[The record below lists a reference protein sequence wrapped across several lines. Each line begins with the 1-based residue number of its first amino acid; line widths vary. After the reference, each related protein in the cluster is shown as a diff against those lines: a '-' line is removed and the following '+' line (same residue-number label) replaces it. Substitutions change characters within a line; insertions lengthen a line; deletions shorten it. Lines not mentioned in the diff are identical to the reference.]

1 MKQFLLSFLLTS
13 VTTSILVILLSLLF
27 ALFKTRVSARA
38 KYVIWFLVLL
48 SFLFP
53 FRPQFGSGLI
63 RMNAG
68 STITINTVA
77 TQVPSG
83 TAQAASQVTD
93 KTIEPNLWQSFLN
106 LPWFEILIA
115 IWLLGFVFS
124 IARYAYS
131 YILFRKMLKRW
142 GTPVEDE
149 GTLAQL
155 QKIQEEMGIKN
166 KVRLL
171 HYPVSQSPMLTGF
184 RDILIVLPESD
195 YTKEELQLVFRHE
208 LTHYKHYD
216 VLVNLLAILVK
227 SLHWFNPIV
236 RLACRETQEVG
247 EMYCDYE
254 VLNDQDMHYRT
265 FYGETILTMID
276 RSKKTPIALTTC
288 FYSEKFNLKRRIIS
302 IMDSRLPKKFLSTI
316 FVVAV
321 SVLLLLTS
329 SVFAIETS
337 AINVQQTQKVTSK
350 KVSKEFSQ
358 NQALAVVLKDLGLG
372 QKDIKDLKI
381 VRDKGNYQIYFSYG
395 QTAHEV
401 LINAKNGKV
410 LKSKQHTVVE
420 KTVTVEKEVPS
431 SNHTSTDT
439 KQPAVTSP
447 SSSPS
452 VTTVP
457 SPSKSQTSS
466 SRDDDDK
473 DDDDKD
479 NDDD

>member
-13 VTTSILVILLSLLF
+13 LTTSILVILLSLLF

-68 STITINTVA
+68 STINTVA

-83 TAQAASQVTD
+83 TAQVASQVTE
-93 KTIEPNLWQSFLN
+93 KTIEPNLWQTFLN
-106 LPWFEILIA
+106 LPWFEIFIA
-115 IWLLGFVFS
+115 VWLLGFVFS

-149 GTLAQL
+149 EALAQL

-166 KVRLL
+166 KIRLL
-171 HYPVSQSPMLTGF
+171 HYPMSQSPMLIGF

-195 YTKEELQLVFRHE
+195 YTEEELQLVFRHE

-227 SLHWFNPIV
+227 SIHWFNPIV

-247 EMYCDYE
+247 EMYCDYD

-288 FYSEKFNLKRRIIS
+288 FYSEKFNLKRRIIG
-302 IMDSRLPKKFLSTI
+302 IMDSRLPKKFLSTGFI
-316 FVVAV
+316 IAV
-321 SVLLLLTS
+321 SFLLLLTS
-329 SVFAIETS
+329 SVFAIENSVTK
-337 AINVQQTQKVTSK
+337 VQKTQTVTRK
-350 KVSKEFSQ
+350 KESQEVTQ
-358 NQALAVVLKDLGLG
+358 NQALSVALKDLSLTE
-372 QKDIKDLKI
+372 KEIKDLKI
-381 VRDKGNYQIYFSYG
+381 VREKDNYQIYFSHG
-395 QTAHEV
+395 QTAHEILV
-401 LINAKNGKV
+401 NAKTGKL

-420 KTVTVEKEVPS
+420 KTVTVEKE
-431 SNHTSTDT
+431 
-439 KQPAVTSP
+439 AP
-447 SSSPS
+447 SSSQSTTDGSQTVVTPPS
-452 VTTVP
+452 SSASPVINS
-457 SPSKSQTSS
+457 SPSTNQTSS
-466 SRDDDDK
+466 SQDTDDDDDDK
-473 DDDDKD
+473 DDDDD
-479 NDDD
+479 

>member
-13 VTTSILVILLSLLF
+13 VSTSILVILLSLLF

-68 STITINTVA
+68 STINTVA

-83 TAQAASQVTD
+83 TAQVASQVTE
-93 KTIEPNLWQSFLN
+93 KTIQPNLWQSFLN

-149 GTLAQL
+149 EALAQL

-171 HYPVSQSPMLTGF
+171 HYPMSQSPMLIGF

-195 YTKEELQLVFRHE
+195 YTEEELQLVFRHE

-216 VLVNLLAILVK
+216 VLINLLAILVK

-247 EMYCDYE
+247 EMYCDYD

-288 FYSEKFNLKRRIIS
+288 FYSEKFNLKRRIVS
-302 IMDSRLPKKFLSTI
+302 IMDSRLPKKLLSTV

-337 AINVQQTQKVTSK
+337 AINVQKTQKVINK

-358 NQALAVVLKDLGLG
+358 DQALAVALKDLGLG
-372 QKDIKDLKI
+372 EKDIKNLKI
-381 VRDKGNYQIYFSYG
+381 VRDKDNYQIYFSHG
-395 QTAHEV
+395 QTAHEL

-439 KQPAVTSP
+439 NQPAVTTH

-473 DDDDKD
+473 DADDDKD
-479 NDDD
+479 DDDD

>member
-13 VTTSILVILLSLLF
+13 LTTSILVILLSLLF

-68 STITINTVA
+68 STINTVA

-83 TAQAASQVTD
+83 TAQVASQVTE
-93 KTIEPNLWQSFLN
+93 KTIEPNLWQTFLN

-115 IWLLGFVFS
+115 IWLLGFIFS

-149 GTLAQL
+149 EALAQL

-166 KVRLL
+166 KIRLL
-171 HYPVSQSPMLTGF
+171 HYPMSQSPMLIGF

-195 YTKEELQLVFRHE
+195 YTEEELQLVFRHE

-247 EMYCDYE
+247 EMYCDHD

-302 IMDSRLPKKFLSTI
+302 IMDSRLPKKLLSTV

-321 SVLLLLTS
+321 SILLLLTS

-337 AINVQQTQKVTSK
+337 AINVQKTQKVINK

-358 NQALAVVLKDLGLG
+358 NQALAVALKDLGLG
-372 QKDIKDLKI
+372 EKDIKDLKI
-381 VRDKGNYQIYFSYG
+381 VRDKDNYQIYFSHG

-439 KQPAVTSP
+439 NQPAVTTP

-473 DDDDKD
+473 DADDDKD
-479 NDDD
+479 DDDD

>member
-13 VTTSILVILLSLLF
+13 VSTSILVILLSLLF
-27 ALFKTRVSARA
+27 ELFKTRVSAQA

-68 STITINTVA
+68 STINTVA

-83 TAQAASQVTD
+83 TAQVASQVTE
-93 KTIEPNLWQSFLN
+93 KTIEPNLWQTFLN
-106 LPWFEILIA
+106 LPWFEILIS

-149 GTLAQL
+149 EALAQL

-166 KVRLL
+166 KIRLL
-171 HYPVSQSPMLTGF
+171 HYPMSQSPMLIGF

-195 YTKEELQLVFRHE
+195 YTEEELQLVFRHE

-247 EMYCDYE
+247 EMYCDYD

-288 FYSEKFNLKRRIIS
+288 FYSEKFNLKRRIVS
-302 IMDSRLPKKFLSTI
+302 IMDSRLPKKLLSTV
-316 FVVAV
+316 FVVVV

-329 SVFAIETS
+329 SVFAIETT

-358 NQALAVVLKDLGLG
+358 DQALAVALKDLGLSEKG
-372 QKDIKDLKI
+372 IKDLKI
-381 VRDKGNYQIYFSYG
+381 VRDKDNYQIYFSHG
-395 QTAHEV
+395 QTAHEL
-401 LINAKNGKV
+401 LINANNGKV

-439 KQPAVTSP
+439 NQPAVTTP

-473 DDDDKD
+473 DDDDD
-479 NDDD
+479 

>member
-1 MKQFLLSFLLTS
+1 
-13 VTTSILVILLSLLF
+13 
-27 ALFKTRVSARA
+27 
-38 KYVIWFLVLL
+38 
-48 SFLFP
+48 
-53 FRPQFGSGLI
+53 
-63 RMNAG
+63 
-68 STITINTVA
+68 
-77 TQVPSG
+77 
-83 TAQAASQVTD
+83 
-93 KTIEPNLWQSFLN
+93 
-106 LPWFEILIA
+106 
-115 IWLLGFVFS
+115 
-124 IARYAYS
+124 
-131 YILFRKMLKRW
+131 
-142 GTPVEDE
+142 
-149 GTLAQL
+149 
-155 QKIQEEMGIKN
+155 
-166 KVRLL
+166 
-171 HYPVSQSPMLTGF
+171 
-184 RDILIVLPESD
+184 
-195 YTKEELQLVFRHE
+195 
-208 LTHYKHYD
+208 
-216 VLVNLLAILVK
+216 
-227 SLHWFNPIV
+227 
-236 RLACRETQEVG
+236 
-247 EMYCDYE
+247 MYCDYD

-302 IMDSRLPKKFLSTI
+302 IMDSRLPKKLWSTV

-337 AINVQQTQKVTSK
+337 AINVQQTQKVTSQ
-350 KVSKEFSQ
+350 KVSKEYSQ
-358 NQALAVVLKDLGLG
+358 DQALAVALKDSGLSE
-372 QKDIKDLKI
+372 KDIKDLKI
-381 VRDKGNYQIYFSYG
+381 VRDKDNYQIYFSHG

-439 KQPAVTSP
+439 NQPAVTAP

-473 DDDDKD
+473 DDDDD
-479 NDDD
+479 

>member
-13 VTTSILVILLSLLF
+13 LTTSILVILLSLLF

-68 STITINTVA
+68 STINTVA

-83 TAQAASQVTD
+83 TAQVASQVTE
-93 KTIEPNLWQSFLN
+93 KTIQPNLWQSFLN

-149 GTLAQL
+149 EALAQL

-171 HYPVSQSPMLTGF
+171 HYPMSQSPMLIGF

-195 YTKEELQLVFRHE
+195 YTEEELQLVFRHE

-216 VLVNLLAILVK
+216 VLINLLAILVK

-247 EMYCDYE
+247 EMYCDYD

-288 FYSEKFNLKRRIIS
+288 FYSEKFNLKRRIVS
-302 IMDSRLPKKFLSTI
+302 IMDSRLPKKLLSTV

-337 AINVQQTQKVTSK
+337 AINVQKTQKVINK

-358 NQALAVVLKDLGLG
+358 DQALAVALKDLGLG
-372 QKDIKDLKI
+372 EKDIKNLKI
-381 VRDKGNYQIYFSYG
+381 VRDKDNYQIYFSHG
-395 QTAHEV
+395 QTAHEL

-439 KQPAVTSP
+439 NQPAVTTH

-473 DDDDKD
+473 DADDDKD
-479 NDDD
+479 DDDD

>member
-13 VTTSILVILLSLLF
+13 LSTSILVLLLSLLF
-27 ALFKTRVSARA
+27 AALKTKISVKV
-38 KYVIWFLVLL
+38 KYFIWFLILL

-63 RMNAG
+63 RLSTGATVQTAVRAG
-68 STITINTVA
+68 QT
-77 TQVPSG
+77 SG
-83 TAQAASQVTD
+83 GQAVSQVAE
-93 KTIEPNLWQSFLN
+93 KACQSNLWEAFLG
-106 LPWFEILIA
+106 LPWFEIFFA
-115 IWLLGFVFS
+115 IWLLGCAFN
-124 IARYAYS
+124 IGKYAYS
-131 YILFRKMLKRW
+131 YIRFKKMLQRW
-142 GTPVEDE
+142 GTEVEDE
-149 GTLAQL
+149 ETLFQL
-155 QKIQEEMGIKN
+155 HLIKEKMGVKSKI
-166 KVRLL
+166 RLL
-171 HYPVSQSPMLTGF
+171 HYPMSQSPMLLGF
-184 RDILIVLPESD
+184 RDILIVLPELD
-195 YTKEELQLVFRHE
+195 YTEEELQLIFKHE
-208 LTHYKHYD
+208 LTHYKHRD
-216 VLVNLLAILVK
+216 VLINLLGIFAK
-227 SLHWFNPIV
+227 SLHWFNPVV
-236 RLACRETQEVG
+236 RFACRETQEVG
-247 EMYCDYE
+247 EMYCDYD
-254 VLNDQDMHYRT
+254 VLSSRDTEYRT

-288 FYSEKFNLKRRIIS
+288 FYSEKFNLRRRIVS
-302 IMDSRLPKKFLSTI
+302 IMDSRLPKKLLSTV

-350 KVSKEFSQ
+350 KVTKEFSQ
-358 NQALAVVLKDLGLG
+358 DQALAVALKDLGLSE
-372 QKDIKDLKI
+372 KDIKDLKI
-381 VRDKGNYQIYFSYG
+381 VRDKDNYQIYFSHG

-439 KQPAVTSP
+439 NQPAVTAP

-473 DDDDKD
+473 DDDDD
-479 NDDD
+479 

>member
-13 VTTSILVILLSLLF
+13 LTTSILVILLSLLF

-68 STITINTVA
+68 STINTVA

-83 TAQAASQVTD
+83 TAQVASQVTE
-93 KTIEPNLWQSFLN
+93 KTIQPNLWQSFLN

-149 GTLAQL
+149 EALAQL

-171 HYPVSQSPMLTGF
+171 HYPMSQSPMLIGF

-195 YTKEELQLVFRHE
+195 YTEEELQLVFRHE

-216 VLVNLLAILVK
+216 VLINLLAILVK

-236 RLACRETQEVG
+236 CLACRETQEVG
-247 EMYCDYE
+247 EMYCDYD

-288 FYSEKFNLKRRIIS
+288 FYSEKFNLKRRIVS
-302 IMDSRLPKKFLSTI
+302 IMDSRLPKKLLSTV

-337 AINVQQTQKVTSK
+337 AINVQKTQKVINK

-358 NQALAVVLKDLGLG
+358 DQALAVALKDLGLG
-372 QKDIKDLKI
+372 EKDIKNLKI
-381 VRDKGNYQIYFSYG
+381 VRDKDNYQIYFSHG

-439 KQPAVTSP
+439 NQPAVTTH

-473 DDDDKD
+473 DADDDKD
-479 NDDD
+479 DDDD

>member
-13 VTTSILVILLSLLF
+13 VSTSILVILLSLLF
-27 ALFKTRVSARA
+27 ALFKTRVSAQA

-63 RMNAG
+63 RMNSG
-68 STITINTVA
+68 STINTVA

-83 TAQAASQVTD
+83 TAQVASQVTE
-93 KTIEPNLWQSFLN
+93 KTIQPNLWQTFLN
-106 LPWFEILIA
+106 LPWFEILIV
-115 IWLLGFVFS
+115 IWLLGFLFS

-131 YILFRKMLKRW
+131 YFLFRKMLKRW
-142 GTPVEDE
+142 GIPVEDE
-149 GTLAQL
+149 GALAQL

-171 HYPVSQSPMLTGF
+171 HYPMSQSPMLIGF

-195 YTKEELQLVFRHE
+195 YTEEELQLVFRHE

-216 VLVNLLAILVK
+216 VLINLLAILVK

-236 RLACRETQEVG
+236 CLACRETQEVG
-247 EMYCDYE
+247 EMYCDYD

-288 FYSEKFNLKRRIIS
+288 FYSEKFNLKRRIVS
-302 IMDSRLPKKFLSTI
+302 IMDSRLPKKLLSTV

-350 KVSKEFSQ
+350 KVFKEFSQ
-358 NQALAVVLKDLGLG
+358 DQALAVALKDLGLG
-372 QKDIKDLKI
+372 EKDIKDLKI
-381 VRDKGNYQIYFSYG
+381 VRDKDNYQIYFSHG

-439 KQPAVTSP
+439 NQPAVTTP

-473 DDDDKD
+473 DDDDD
-479 NDDD
+479 

>member
-13 VTTSILVILLSLLF
+13 VSTSILVILLSLLF
-27 ALFKTRVSARA
+27 ALFKTRVSAQA

-63 RMNAG
+63 RMNSG
-68 STITINTVA
+68 STINTVA

-83 TAQAASQVTD
+83 TAQVASQVTE
-93 KTIEPNLWQSFLN
+93 KTIEPDLWQTFLN
-106 LPWFEILIA
+106 LPWFEILIV
-115 IWLLGFVFS
+115 IWLLGFLFS

-131 YILFRKMLKRW
+131 YFLFRKMLKRW

-149 GTLAQL
+149 GALAQL

-171 HYPVSQSPMLTGF
+171 HYPMSQSPMLIGF

-195 YTKEELQLVFRHE
+195 YTEEELQLVFRHE

-216 VLVNLLAILVK
+216 VLINLLAILVK

-247 EMYCDYE
+247 EMYCDYD

-288 FYSEKFNLKRRIIS
+288 FYSEKFNLKRRIVS
-302 IMDSRLPKKFLSTI
+302 IMDSRLPKKLLSTV

-337 AINVQQTQKVTSK
+337 AINVQKTQKVINK

-358 NQALAVVLKDLGLG
+358 DQALAVALKDLGLG
-372 QKDIKDLKI
+372 EKDIKNLKI
-381 VRDKGNYQIYFSYG
+381 VRDKDNYQIYFSHG
-395 QTAHEV
+395 QTAHEL

-439 KQPAVTSP
+439 NQPAVTTP
-447 SSSPS
+447 SSSSS

-473 DDDDKD
+473 DADDDKD
-479 NDDD
+479 DDDD

>member
-13 VTTSILVILLSLLF
+13 VSTSILVILLSLLF
-27 ALFKTRVSARA
+27 ALFKTRVSAQA

-68 STITINTVA
+68 STINTVA

-83 TAQAASQVTD
+83 TAQVASQVTE

-155 QKIQEEMGIKN
+155 QKIQEEMRIKN

-171 HYPVSQSPMLTGF
+171 HYPMSQSPMLIGF
-184 RDILIVLPESD
+184 SDILIVLPESD
-195 YTKEELQLVFRHE
+195 YTEEELQLVFRHE

-216 VLVNLLAILVK
+216 VLINLLAILVK

-247 EMYCDYE
+247 EMYCDYD

-302 IMDSRLPKKFLSTI
+302 IMDSRLPKKLLSTV

-337 AINVQQTQKVTSK
+337 AMNVQKTQKVTGK
-350 KVSKEFSQ
+350 KVSKEFNQ
-358 NQALAVVLKDLGLG
+358 DQALAVALKDLGLG
-372 QKDIKDLKI
+372 EKDIKALKI
-381 VRDKGNYQIYFSYG
+381 VRDKDNYQIYFSHG

-439 KQPAVTSP
+439 KQPAVTTP
-447 SSSPS
+447 SSSSS

-479 NDDD
+479 DDDD

>member
-13 VTTSILVILLSLLF
+13 LTTSILVILLSLLF

-68 STITINTVA
+68 STINTVA
-77 TQVPSG
+77 TQGPSG
-83 TAQAASQVTD
+83 TAQVASQVTE
-93 KTIEPNLWQSFLN
+93 KTIQPNLWQSFLN

-149 GTLAQL
+149 EALAQL

-171 HYPVSQSPMLTGF
+171 HYPMSQSPMLIGF

-195 YTKEELQLVFRHE
+195 YTEEELQLVFRHE

-216 VLVNLLAILVK
+216 VLINLLAILVK

-247 EMYCDYE
+247 EMYCDYD

-288 FYSEKFNLKRRIIS
+288 FYSEKFNLKRRIVS
-302 IMDSRLPKKFLSTI
+302 IMDSRLPKKLLSTV

-337 AINVQQTQKVTSK
+337 AINVQKTQKVINK

-358 NQALAVVLKDLGLG
+358 DQALAVALKDLGLG
-372 QKDIKDLKI
+372 EKDIKNLKI
-381 VRDKGNYQIYFSYG
+381 VRDKDNYQIYFSHG
-395 QTAHEV
+395 QTAHEL

-439 KQPAVTSP
+439 NQPAVTTH

-473 DDDDKD
+473 DADDDKD
-479 NDDD
+479 DDDD

>member
-13 VTTSILVILLSLLF
+13 VSTSILVILLSLLF
-27 ALFKTRVSARA
+27 ALFKTRVSAQA

-68 STITINTVA
+68 STINTVA

-83 TAQAASQVTD
+83 TAQVASQVTE
-93 KTIEPNLWQSFLN
+93 KTIQPNLWQTFLN
-106 LPWFEILIA
+106 LPWFEILIV

-131 YILFRKMLKRW
+131 YFLFRKMLKRW

-171 HYPVSQSPMLTGF
+171 HYPMSQSPMLIGF

-195 YTKEELQLVFRHE
+195 YTEEELQLVFRHE

-216 VLVNLLAILVK
+216 VLINLLAILVK

-247 EMYCDYE
+247 EMYCDYD

-288 FYSEKFNLKRRIIS
+288 FYSEKFNLKRRIVS
-302 IMDSRLPKKFLSTI
+302 IMDSRLPKKLLSTI

-329 SVFAIETS
+329 SVFAIETT
-337 AINVQQTQKVTSK
+337 AINVQQTQKVINK

-358 NQALAVVLKDLGLG
+358 DQALAVALKDLGLG
-372 QKDIKDLKI
+372 EKDIKDLKI
-381 VRDKGNYQIYFSYG
+381 VRDKDNYQIYFSHG

-439 KQPAVTSP
+439 NQPAVTTP
-447 SSSPS
+447 SSSTS

-457 SPSKSQTSS
+457 PPSKSQTSS

-479 NDDD
+479 DDDD

>member
-68 STITINTVA
+68 STINTVA

-83 TAQAASQVTD
+83 TAQAASQVTE
-93 KTIEPNLWQSFLN
+93 KTIQPDLWQSFLK
-106 LPWFEILIA
+106 LPWFEILIV

-142 GTPVEDE
+142 GTPVEDKDA
-149 GTLAQL
+149 LAQL

-171 HYPVSQSPMLTGF
+171 HYSMSQSPMLIGF
-184 RDILIVLPESD
+184 RDILIVLSESD
-195 YTKEELQLVFRHE
+195 YTEEELQLVFRHE

-216 VLVNLLAILVK
+216 VLINLLAILVK

-247 EMYCDYE
+247 EMYCDFD

-337 AINVQQTQKVTSK
+337 TINVQQTQKVTNK
-350 KVSKEFSQ
+350 KVSEEFSQ

-381 VRDKGNYQIYFSYG
+381 VRDKGNYQIYFSHG

-401 LINAKNGKV
+401 LINAKNGTV

-439 KQPAVTSP
+439 KQPAVTYP
-447 SSSPS
+447 SNTPS

-479 NDDD
+479 DDDD

>member
-63 RMNAG
+63 RMNSG
-68 STITINTVA
+68 STINTVA

-83 TAQAASQVTD
+83 TAQVASQVTE
-93 KTIEPNLWQSFLN
+93 KTIEPDLWQTFLN
-106 LPWFEILIA
+106 LPWFEILIV
-115 IWLLGFVFS
+115 IWLLGFLFS

-131 YILFRKMLKRW
+131 YFLFRKMLKRW

-149 GTLAQL
+149 GALAQL

-171 HYPVSQSPMLTGF
+171 HYPMSQSPMLIGF

-195 YTKEELQLVFRHE
+195 YTEEELQLVFRHE

-216 VLVNLLAILVK
+216 VLINLLAILVK

-247 EMYCDYE
+247 EMYCDYD

-288 FYSEKFNLKRRIIS
+288 FYSEKFNLKRRIVS
-302 IMDSRLPKKFLSTI
+302 IMDSRLPKKLLSTV

-337 AINVQQTQKVTSK
+337 AINVQKTQKVINK

-358 NQALAVVLKDLGLG
+358 DQALAVALKDLGLG
-372 QKDIKDLKI
+372 EKDIKNLKI
-381 VRDKGNYQIYFSYG
+381 VRDKDNYQIYFSHG
-395 QTAHEV
+395 QTAHEL

-439 KQPAVTSP
+439 NQPAVTTP

-473 DDDDKD
+473 DADDDKD
-479 NDDD
+479 DDDD

>member
-68 STITINTVA
+68 STINTLA

-83 TAQAASQVTD
+83 TAQATSRVAE
-93 KTIEPNLWQSFLN
+93 KTIQPNLWQSFLN
-106 LPWFEILIA
+106 LPWFEILIV
-115 IWLLGFVFS
+115 IWLLGFLFS

-155 QKIQEEMGIKN
+155 QKIQEEMGVKN

-171 HYPVSQSPMLTGF
+171 HYPMSQSPMLIGF

-195 YTKEELQLVFRHE
+195 YTEEELQLVFRHE

-247 EMYCDYE
+247 EMYCDYD

-337 AINVQQTQKVTSK
+337 TINVQQTQKATNK

-358 NQALAVVLKDLGLG
+358 NQALAVALKDLGLG
-372 QKDIKDLKI
+372 EKDIKDLKF
-381 VRDKGNYQIYFSYG
+381 VRDKDNYQIYFSHG
-395 QTAHEV
+395 QTAHEL

-439 KQPAVTSP
+439 KQPAVTTP

-473 DDDDKD
+473 DDDDD
-479 NDDD
+479 

>member
-13 VTTSILVILLSLLF
+13 LTTSILVILLSLLF

-68 STITINTVA
+68 STINTVA

-83 TAQAASQVTD
+83 TAQVASQVTE
-93 KTIEPNLWQSFLN
+93 KTIQPNLWQSFLN

-149 GTLAQL
+149 EALAQL

-171 HYPVSQSPMLTGF
+171 HYPMSQSPMLIGF
-184 RDILIVLPESD
+184 RDISIVLPESD
-195 YTKEELQLVFRHE
+195 YTEEELQLVFRHE

-216 VLVNLLAILVK
+216 VLINLLAILVK

-247 EMYCDYE
+247 EMYCDYD

-288 FYSEKFNLKRRIIS
+288 FYSEKFNLKRRIVS
-302 IMDSRLPKKFLSTI
+302 IMDSRLPKKLLSTV

-337 AINVQQTQKVTSK
+337 AINVQKTQKVINK

-358 NQALAVVLKDLGLG
+358 DQALAVALKDLGLG
-372 QKDIKDLKI
+372 EKDIKNLKI
-381 VRDKGNYQIYFSYG
+381 VRDKDNYQIYFSHG
-395 QTAHEV
+395 QTAHEL

-439 KQPAVTSP
+439 NQPAVTTH

-473 DDDDKD
+473 DADDDKD
-479 NDDD
+479 DDDD

>member
-13 VTTSILVILLSLLF
+13 LTTSILVILLSLLF

-68 STITINTVA
+68 STINTVA
-77 TQVPSG
+77 TQLPSG
-83 TAQAASQVTD
+83 TAQLPSQVSE
-93 KTIEPNLWQSFLN
+93 KTIQPNLWQTFLN

-115 IWLLGFVFS
+115 IWLLGFVFN

-142 GTPVEDE
+142 GTSVEDE

-155 QKIQEEMGIKN
+155 QKIQEEMGVKN

-171 HYPVSQSPMLTGF
+171 HYPMSQSPMLIGF

-195 YTKEELQLVFRHE
+195 YTEEELQLVFRHE

-247 EMYCDYE
+247 EIYCDYD

-302 IMDSRLPKKFLSTI
+302 IMDSRLPKKLLSTV

-329 SVFAIETS
+329 SVFAIETT
-337 AINVQQTQKVTSK
+337 AINVQQTKKVTSK

-358 NQALAVVLKDLGLG
+358 DQALALALKDIGLG
-372 QKDIKDLKI
+372 EKDIKDLKI
-381 VRDKGNYQIYFSYG
+381 VRDKDNYQIYFSHG

-439 KQPAVTSP
+439 NQPAVTTP

-473 DDDDKD
+473 DDDDDK

>member
-13 VTTSILVILLSLLF
+13 LTTSILVILLSLLF

-68 STITINTVA
+68 STINTVA
-77 TQVPSG
+77 TQFPSG
-83 TAQAASQVTD
+83 TAQVASQVTE
-93 KTIEPNLWQSFLN
+93 KTIQPNLWQSFLN

-149 GTLAQL
+149 EALAQL

-171 HYPVSQSPMLTGF
+171 HYPMSQSPMLIGF

-195 YTKEELQLVFRHE
+195 YTEEELQLVFRHE

-216 VLVNLLAILVK
+216 VLINLLAILVK

-247 EMYCDYE
+247 EMYCDYD

-288 FYSEKFNLKRRIIS
+288 FYSEKFNLKRRIVS
-302 IMDSRLPKKFLSTI
+302 IMDSRLPKKLLSTV

-337 AINVQQTQKVTSK
+337 AINVQKTQKVINK

-358 NQALAVVLKDLGLG
+358 DQALAVALKDLGLG
-372 QKDIKDLKI
+372 EKDIKNLKI
-381 VRDKGNYQIYFSYG
+381 VRDKDNYQIYFSHG
-395 QTAHEV
+395 QTAHEL

-439 KQPAVTSP
+439 NQPAVTTH

-473 DDDDKD
+473 DADDDKD
-479 NDDD
+479 DDDD

>member
-13 VTTSILVILLSLLF
+13 LTTSILVILLSLLF

-68 STITINTVA
+68 STINTVA

-83 TAQAASQVTD
+83 TAQVASQVTE
-93 KTIEPNLWQSFLN
+93 KTIQPNLWQSFLN

-149 GTLAQL
+149 EALAQL

-171 HYPVSQSPMLTGF
+171 HYPMSQSPMLIGF

-195 YTKEELQLVFRHE
+195 YTEEELQLVFRHE

-216 VLVNLLAILVK
+216 VLINLLAILVK

-247 EMYCDYE
+247 EMYCDYD

-288 FYSEKFNLKRRIIS
+288 FYSEKFNLKRRIVS
-302 IMDSRLPKKFLSTI
+302 IMDSRLPKKLLSTV

-337 AINVQQTQKVTSK
+337 AINVQKTQKVINK

-358 NQALAVVLKDLGLG
+358 DQALAVALKDLGLG
-372 QKDIKDLKI
+372 EKDIKNLKI
-381 VRDKGNYQIYFSYG
+381 VRDKDNYQIYFSRG
-395 QTAHEV
+395 QTAHEL

-439 KQPAVTSP
+439 NQPAVTTH

-473 DDDDKD
+473 DADDDKD
-479 NDDD
+479 DDDD

>member
-13 VTTSILVILLSLLF
+13 LTTSILVILLSLLF

-68 STITINTVA
+68 STINTVA

-83 TAQAASQVTD
+83 TAQVASQVTE
-93 KTIEPNLWQSFLN
+93 KTIEPNLWQTFLN
-106 LPWFEILIA
+106 LPWFEILIS

-142 GTPVEDE
+142 GTPIEDE
-149 GTLAQL
+149 KALIQL

-171 HYPVSQSPMLTGF
+171 HYPMSQSPMLIGF

-195 YTKEELQLVFRHE
+195 YTEEELQLVFRHE

-216 VLVNLLAILVK
+216 VLINLLAILVK

-247 EMYCDYE
+247 EMYCDYD

-302 IMDSRLPKKFLSTI
+302 IMDSRLPKKLLSTV

-337 AINVQQTQKVTSK
+337 AMNVQKTQKVINK

-358 NQALAVVLKDLGLG
+358 DQALAVALKDLGLG
-372 QKDIKDLKI
+372 EKDIKDLKI
-381 VRDKGNYQIYFSYG
+381 VRDKDNYQIYFSHG

-439 KQPAVTSP
+439 NQPAVTTP

-473 DDDDKD
+473 DADDDKD
-479 NDDD
+479 DDDD

>member
-13 VTTSILVILLSLLF
+13 LTTSILVILLSLLF

-68 STITINTVA
+68 PTINTVA

-83 TAQAASQVTD
+83 TAQVASQVTE
-93 KTIEPNLWQSFLN
+93 KTIQPNLWQSFLN

-149 GTLAQL
+149 EALAQL

-171 HYPVSQSPMLTGF
+171 HYPMSQSPMLIGF

-195 YTKEELQLVFRHE
+195 YTEEELQLVFRHE

-216 VLVNLLAILVK
+216 VLINLLAILVK

-247 EMYCDYE
+247 EMYCDYD

-288 FYSEKFNLKRRIIS
+288 FYSEKFNLKRRIVS
-302 IMDSRLPKKFLSTI
+302 IMDSRLPKKLLSTV

-337 AINVQQTQKVTSK
+337 AINVQKTQKVINK

-358 NQALAVVLKDLGLG
+358 DQALAVALKDLGLG
-372 QKDIKDLKI
+372 EKDIKNLKI
-381 VRDKGNYQIYFSYG
+381 VRDKDNYQIYFSHG
-395 QTAHEV
+395 QTAHEL

-439 KQPAVTSP
+439 NQPAVTTH

-473 DDDDKD
+473 DADDDKD
-479 NDDD
+479 DDDD

>member
-13 VTTSILVILLSLLF
+13 LTTSILVILLSLLF

-68 STITINTVA
+68 STINTVA

-83 TAQAASQVTD
+83 TAQAASQVSE
-93 KTIEPNLWQSFLN
+93 KTIEPNLWQTFLN

-115 IWLLGFVFS
+115 IWLLGFIFS

-149 GTLAQL
+149 EALAQL

-166 KVRLL
+166 KIRLL
-171 HYPVSQSPMLTGF
+171 HYPMSQSPMLIGF

-195 YTKEELQLVFRHE
+195 YTEEELQLVFRHE

-247 EMYCDYE
+247 EMYCDHD

-288 FYSEKFNLKRRIIS
+288 FYSEKFNLKRRIVS
-302 IMDSRLPKKFLSTI
+302 IMDSRLPKKLLSTV

-321 SVLLLLTS
+321 SILLLLTS

-337 AINVQQTQKVTSK
+337 AINVQKTQKVINK

-358 NQALAVVLKDLGLG
+358 NQALAVALKDLGLG
-372 QKDIKDLKI
+372 EKDIKDLKI
-381 VRDKGNYQIYFSYG
+381 VRDKDNYQIYFSHG

-439 KQPAVTSP
+439 NQPAVTTP

-473 DDDDKD
+473 DADDDKD
-479 NDDD
+479 DDDD

>member
-68 STITINTVA
+68 STINTVA
-77 TQVPSG
+77 TQLSSG
-83 TAQAASQVTD
+83 TAQVPSQVSE
-93 KTIEPNLWQSFLN
+93 KTIQPNLWQAFLN

-115 IWLLGFVFS
+115 IWLLGVVFS

-149 GTLAQL
+149 GALAQL

-171 HYPVSQSPMLTGF
+171 HYPMSQSPMLIGF

-195 YTKEELQLVFRHE
+195 YTEEELQLVFRHE

-216 VLVNLLAILVK
+216 VLINLLSILVK

-247 EMYCDYE
+247 EMYCDYD

-288 FYSEKFNLKRRIIS
+288 FYSEKFNLKRRIVS
-302 IMDSRLPKKFLSTI
+302 IMDSRLPKKLLSTV

-337 AINVQQTQKVTSK
+337 AINVQKTQKVINK

-358 NQALAVVLKDLGLG
+358 DQALAVALKDLGLG
-372 QKDIKDLKI
+372 EKDIKNLKI
-381 VRDKGNYQIYFSYG
+381 VRDKDNYQIYFSHG
-395 QTAHEV
+395 QTAHEL

-439 KQPAVTSP
+439 NQPAVTTH

-473 DDDDKD
+473 DADDDKD
-479 NDDD
+479 DDDD

>member
-13 VTTSILVILLSLLF
+13 LTTSILVILLSLLF

-68 STITINTVA
+68 STINTVA

-83 TAQAASQVTD
+83 TAQVASQVSEN
-93 KTIEPNLWQSFLN
+93 TIEPNLWQTFLN

-115 IWLLGFVFS
+115 IWLLGFIFS

-149 GTLAQL
+149 EALAQL

-166 KVRLL
+166 KIRLL
-171 HYPVSQSPMLTGF
+171 HYPMSQSPMLIGF

-195 YTKEELQLVFRHE
+195 YTEEELQLVFRHE

-247 EMYCDYE
+247 EMYCDHD

-288 FYSEKFNLKRRIIS
+288 FYSEKFNLKRRIVS
-302 IMDSRLPKKFLSTI
+302 IMDSRLPKKLLSTV

-321 SVLLLLTS
+321 SILLLLTS

-337 AINVQQTQKVTSK
+337 AINVQKTQKVINK

-358 NQALAVVLKDLGLG
+358 NQALAVALKDLGLG
-372 QKDIKDLKI
+372 EKDIKDLKI
-381 VRDKGNYQIYFSYG
+381 VRDKDNYQIYFSHG

-420 KTVTVEKEVPS
+420 KNVTVEKEVPS

-439 KQPAVTSP
+439 NQPAVTTP

-473 DDDDKD
+473 DADDDKD
-479 NDDD
+479 DDDD

>member
-13 VTTSILVILLSLLF
+13 LTTSILVILLSLLF

-68 STITINTVA
+68 STINTVA

-83 TAQAASQVTD
+83 TAQVASQVTE
-93 KTIEPNLWQSFLN
+93 KTIQPNLWQSFLN

-149 GTLAQL
+149 EALAQL

-171 HYPVSQSPMLTGF
+171 HYPMSQSPMLIGF

-195 YTKEELQLVFRHE
+195 YTEEELQLVFRHE

-216 VLVNLLAILVK
+216 VLINLLAILVK

-247 EMYCDYE
+247 EMYCDYD

-288 FYSEKFNLKRRIIS
+288 FYSEKFNLKRRIVS
-302 IMDSRLPKKFLSTI
+302 IMDSRLPKKLLSTV

-337 AINVQQTQKVTSK
+337 AINVQKTRKVINK

-358 NQALAVVLKDLGLG
+358 DQALAVALKDLGLG
-372 QKDIKDLKI
+372 EKDIKNLKI
-381 VRDKGNYQIYFSYG
+381 VRDKDNYQIYFSHG
-395 QTAHEV
+395 QTAHEL

-439 KQPAVTSP
+439 NQPAVTTH

-473 DDDDKD
+473 DADDDKD
-479 NDDD
+479 DDDD

>member
-13 VTTSILVILLSLLF
+13 VSTSILVILLSLLF

-68 STITINTVA
+68 STINTVS
-77 TQVPSG
+77 TQLSSG
-83 TAQAASQVTD
+83 TAQVPSQVSE
-93 KTIEPNLWQSFLN
+93 KTIQPNLWQAFLN

-115 IWLLGFVFS
+115 IWLLGVVFS

-131 YILFRKMLKRW
+131 YILFKKMLKRW

-155 QKIQEEMGIKN
+155 QKIQEEMGVKN

-171 HYPVSQSPMLTGF
+171 HYPMSQSPMLIGF

-195 YTKEELQLVFRHE
+195 YTEEELQLVFRHE

-216 VLVNLLAILVK
+216 VLINLLSILVK

-247 EMYCDYE
+247 EMYCDYD

-302 IMDSRLPKKFLSTI
+302 IMDSRLPKKLWSSV

-337 AINVQQTQKVTSK
+337 AINVHQTQKVTSQ
-350 KVSKEFSQ
+350 KVSEEFSQ
-358 NQALAVVLKDLGLG
+358 NQALAVALKDLGLSE
-372 QKDIKDLKI
+372 KDIKALKI
-381 VRDKGNYQIYFSYG
+381 VRDKDNYQIYFSHG

-439 KQPAVTSP
+439 NQPAVTTP
-447 SSSPS
+447 SSGSS

-466 SRDDDDK
+466 SRDDDHK
-473 DDDDKD
+473 DDDDD
-479 NDDD
+479 

>member
-13 VTTSILVILLSLLF
+13 LTTSILVILLSLLF

-68 STITINTVA
+68 STINTVA

-83 TAQAASQVTD
+83 TAQVASQVTE
-93 KTIEPNLWQSFLN
+93 KTIQPNLWQSFLN

-149 GTLAQL
+149 EALAQL

-171 HYPVSQSPMLTGF
+171 HYPMSQSPMLIGF
-184 RDILIVLPESD
+184 RDILIVVPESD
-195 YTKEELQLVFRHE
+195 YTEEELQLVFRHE

-216 VLVNLLAILVK
+216 VLINLLAILVK

-247 EMYCDYE
+247 EMYCDYD

-288 FYSEKFNLKRRIIS
+288 FYSEKFNLKRRIVS
-302 IMDSRLPKKFLSTI
+302 IMDSRLPKKLLSTV

-337 AINVQQTQKVTSK
+337 AINVQKTQKVINK

-358 NQALAVVLKDLGLG
+358 DQALAVALKDLGLG
-372 QKDIKDLKI
+372 EKDIKNLKI
-381 VRDKGNYQIYFSYG
+381 VRDKDNYQIYFSHG
-395 QTAHEV
+395 QTAHEL

-439 KQPAVTSP
+439 NQPAVTTH

-473 DDDDKD
+473 DADDDKD
-479 NDDD
+479 DDDD

>member
-68 STITINTVA
+68 STFNTVA
-77 TQVPSG
+77 TQLPSG
-83 TAQAASQVTD
+83 TAQVPSQVTE
-93 KTIEPNLWQSFLN
+93 KTIQADLWQSFLN
-106 LPWFEILIA
+106 LPWFEILIV

-124 IARYAYS
+124 IARYVYS

-155 QKIQEEMGIKN
+155 QKIQEEMGVKN

-171 HYPVSQSPMLTGF
+171 HYPMSQSPMLIGF

-195 YTKEELQLVFRHE
+195 YTEEELQLVFRHE

-247 EMYCDYE
+247 EIYCDYD

-302 IMDSRLPKKFLSTI
+302 IMDSRLPKKFLSTV

-358 NQALAVVLKDLGLG
+358 DQALAVALKDLGLSE
-372 QKDIKDLKI
+372 KDIKDLKI
-381 VRDKGNYQIYFSYG
+381 VRDKDNYQIYFSHG

-439 KQPAVTSP
+439 KQPAVTTP
-447 SSSPS
+447 SSSS
-452 VTTVP
+452 NATTIP

-473 DDDDKD
+473 DDDDD
-479 NDDD
+479 

>member
-13 VTTSILVILLSLLF
+13 VSTSILVILLSLLF
-27 ALFKTRVSARA
+27 ALFKTRVSAQA

-68 STITINTVA
+68 STINTVA
-77 TQVPSG
+77 TQLSSG
-83 TAQAASQVTD
+83 TAQVPSQVSE
-93 KTIEPNLWQSFLN
+93 KTIQPNLWQAFLN

-155 QKIQEEMGIKN
+155 QKIQEEMGVKN

-171 HYPVSQSPMLTGF
+171 HYPMSQSPMLIGF

-195 YTKEELQLVFRHE
+195 YTEEELQLVFRHE
-208 LTHYKHYD
+208 LTHYKHHD

-247 EMYCDYE
+247 EMYCDYD

-302 IMDSRLPKKFLSTI
+302 IMDSRLPKKLWSTV

-337 AINVQQTQKVTSK
+337 AINVQQTQKVTSQ
-350 KVSKEFSQ
+350 KVSKEYSQ
-358 NQALAVVLKDLGLG
+358 DQALAVALKDSGLG

-381 VRDKGNYQIYFSYG
+381 VRDKDNY
-395 QTAHEV
+395 
-401 LINAKNGKV
+401 
-410 LKSKQHTVVE
+410 
-420 KTVTVEKEVPS
+420 
-431 SNHTSTDT
+431 
-439 KQPAVTSP
+439 
-447 SSSPS
+447 
-452 VTTVP
+452 
-457 SPSKSQTSS
+457 
-466 SRDDDDK
+466 
-473 DDDDKD
+473 
-479 NDDD
+479 